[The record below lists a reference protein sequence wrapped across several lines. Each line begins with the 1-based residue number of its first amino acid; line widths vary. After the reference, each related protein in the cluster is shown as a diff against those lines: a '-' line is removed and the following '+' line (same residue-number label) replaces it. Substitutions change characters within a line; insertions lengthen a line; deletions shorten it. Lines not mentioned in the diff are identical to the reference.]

1 MKQLIYISLLLLAQ
15 FSFAQRDVQIVQQD
29 FDGDGT
35 QEELIINSYV
45 GEVDFAILKYD
56 NGSKQCTLNIKPQEK
71 HPSLIN
77 TVPMCDD
84 LLKPEFKKITQGIDS
99 FLFKMPASKT
109 LDPTLGW
116 LLDVYSSK
124 KVLKDNKYFSS
135 YAKFKPKI
143 KQTYYQ
149 APEPHRLL
157 VKGKLVKKIN
167 QLHGKADTTFKSW
180 ITFDANRLTDA
191 KQITKYN
198 LHPEYPEFVDSL
210 GPIKIYKTGH
220 SVFMETDTAHQVFFV
235 SDGMLFQNLQKL
247 EWESIQ
253 QVGIYKRYFLVL
265 THPYPGVENKLFLI
279 DSKKGFI
286 LEFNNKTL
294 MDFEHFYYNIESF
307 DVMEDEL
314 FLFLRESPEFDDD
327 IKEVSIP
334 FVLIKE
340 SMKQIGKKP
349 TPKD

>member
-1 MKQLIYISLLLLAQ
+1 MKLLPLISLLLITL
-15 FSFAQRDVQIVQQD
+15 FSFGQRDIKVVKQD
-29 FDGDGT
+29 FDGDGFE
-35 QEELIINSYV
+35 EELVVNSYL
-45 GEVDFAILKYD
+45 GEVDFAILTYEK
-56 NGSKQCTLNIKPQEK
+56 GSKKCTLDIQPQEK

-84 LLKPEFKKITQGIDS
+84 LLKPEYKKITQFVDS
-99 FLFKMPASKT
+99 IIFDIPASKT

-124 KVLKDNKYFSS
+124 KVIKDHPYFAS

-143 KQTYYQ
+143 KQTYYK
-149 APEPHRLL
+149 APSSHRLL

-167 QLHGKADTTFKSW
+167 NYHGKSDTTFKSW
-180 ITFDANRLTDA
+180 ITFDADKLTEA
-191 KQITKYN
+191 RQITKYN
-198 LHPEYPEFVDSL
+198 LTPDWPEFVDSI

-220 SVFMETDTAHQVFFV
+220 TVFMETDTAHQVFFV
-235 SDGMLFQNLQKL
+235 SDGVLFQNLQKL
-247 EWESIQ
+247 KWESIQ

-286 LEFNNKTL
+286 LEFRKDVL
-294 MDFEHFYYNIESF
+294 CDFENYYYNVESF
-307 DVMEDEL
+307 DVIEDEL
-314 FLFLRESPEFDDD
+314 FLFIRESPEFDDD
-327 IKEVSIP
+327 IKEKSIP

-340 SMKQIGKKP
+340 SMKTLGKK
-349 TPKD
+349 KK